1 MAYQKQGCLLTC
13 AFYPLQECWKP
24 FFLLLVFPGIDPFF
38 FFYFSHLHGHCELYL
53 AGKHNPTACVERE
66 RVGIFKRRL
75 NGFHPDRS
83 QTSPC
88 LQNTAKLDFKPQNIS
103 EQITQ
108 SYIGRLPTVC
118 CSNRWYICIVWHSS
132 AQRLS
137 TLSIFAISQVSVTF
151 SVTAS
156 PLLQNLRILSHWSL
170 RILPMNYFRKVA
182 RASLGQFQQK
192 CREQIWN
199 VTGFPILQIA
209 HVRLRNGEI
218 YYWMQFPCPTP
229 SFIKDLG
236 LWWMLQR
243 NGDMCSTLKIHHLV
257 QYWYH

>member
-1 MAYQKQGCLLTC
+1 MSPEYCQAR
-13 AFYPLQECWKP
+13 LQAS
-24 FFLLLVFPGIDPFF
+24 D
-38 FFYFSHLHGHCELYL
+38 
-53 AGKHNPTACVERE
+53 
-66 RVGIFKRRL
+66 
-75 NGFHPDRS
+75 
-83 QTSPC
+83 
-88 LQNTAKLDFKPQNIS
+88 IS
-103 EQITQ
+103 EQITR

-132 AQRLS
+132 ARRLS

-151 SVTAS
+151 SATAS

-257 QYWYH
+257 QYWYY